1 MTKRRRLV
9 LTRALGQSLEIGDDV
24 TITIHQLRGNGK
36 VRLTIEA
43 PESVLVL
50 RSELTRKESDSE
62 PHPHRLA

>member
-1 MTKRRRLV
+1 MQKRRRLV

-50 RSELTRKESDSE
+50 RSELTKKESDSE
-62 PHPHRLA
+62 

>member
-1 MTKRRRLV
+1 M
-9 LTRALGQSLEIGDDV
+9 LTRALGQSLEIGDNV

-50 RSELTRKESDSE
+50 RSELTKKESDSE
-62 PHPHRLA
+62 R

>member
-1 MTKRRRLV
+1 MQKRRRLV
-9 LTRALGQSLEIGDDV
+9 LTRKLGESLEIGDNV

-50 RSELTRKESDSE
+50 RSELTKKESDSE
-62 PHPHRLA
+62 

>member
-1 MTKRRRLV
+1 MKRRRLV
-9 LTRALGQSLEIGDDV
+9 LTRALGQSLEIGENV

-50 RSELTRKESDSE
+50 RSELTKKESGDE
-62 PHPHRLA
+62 

>member
-1 MTKRRRLV
+1 MQKRRRLV

-43 PESVLVL
+43 PDSVLVL
-50 RSELTRKESDSE
+50 RSELVKKESGDE
-62 PHPHRLA
+62 